1 MKIENKLIPVILCG
15 GSGSRLWPL
24 SRRSY
29 PKQYLSL
36 NDENSFSFLQ
46 ITLQRINNLKDIQP
60 PIIVCNEEHR
70 FVTAEQIRKININP
84 SSILLEPLS
93 KNTAPA
99 ITCAALQSLSNGED
113 PILLILPSDHKIK
126 NIEVFLES
134 IIKAQTSAQEGNIVT
149 FGIKPNKPATGY
161 GYIKADEDFRE
172 DITKPFKIKKFI
184 EKPNQK
190 IAEELLKDK
199 SYSWNSGI
207 FIAKAS
213 ILIREM
219 EKFSPEI
226 VTLCKQAIKD
236 NLNDLDFKRLNKSYF
251 NKCPDLSIDKALM
264 EKTSYGVVF
273 PLHVEWSDIGGWESF
288 WENSSKDKNGNVLIG
303 DALEM
308 SSKNC
313 LIKSNSRL
321 TVGIGIEDLV
331 VIETNDAVLVSKKS
345 ESEKVKSIVE
355 QLRCSKRR
363 ESDENVQVFRP
374 WGNYI
379 SVDYSSRWKI
389 KKIEVNPGAS
399 LSLQLHKMRA
409 EHWVVVEGNAK
420 IEINEKEFYL
430 KANQSCFVPIGAKHR
445 LSNPYKQKLVII
457 EVQSGEYLGEDDIIR
472 FEDRYGRK
480 TK

>member
-1 MKIENKLIPVILCG
+1 MQIENKLIPVILCG

-36 NDENSFSFLQ
+36 NDENSLSFLQ
-46 ITLQRINNLKDIQP
+46 ITLLRINNLKDIQP

-70 FVTAEQIRKININP
+70 FITAEQIRKINIKP
-84 SSILLEPLS
+84 SSILLEPFS

-99 ITCAALQSLSNGED
+99 ITCAALQSSSNGED
-113 PILLILPSDHKIK
+113 PILLILPSDHRIK

-134 IIKAQTSAQEGNIVT
+134 IIKAQLSAQEGNIVT

-161 GYIKADEDFRE
+161 GYIKADKDFRE
-172 DITKPFKIKKFI
+172 DSINPFKIKKFI
-184 EKPNQK
+184 EKPNHK
-190 IAEELLKDK
+190 LAEDLIKDK

-213 ILIREM
+213 VLIREM
-219 EKFSPEI
+219 GKFSPEI
-226 VTLCKQAIKD
+226 INLCKQAIKD
-236 NLNDLDFKRLNKSYF
+236 NINDLDFKRLNEYHFK
-251 NKCPDLSIDKALM
+251 KCPDLSIDKALM
-264 EKTSYGVVF
+264 EKTSSGVVF
-273 PLHVEWSDIGGWESF
+273 PLNVEWSDIGGWQSF
-288 WENSSKDKNGNVLIG
+288 WENSSKDINGNVLIG
-303 DALEM
+303 DAIEM

-313 LIKSNSRL
+313 LIKSSSRL
-321 TVGIGIEDLV
+321 TVGLGIEDLV

-355 QLRCSKRR
+355 QLRSSKRR

-445 LSNPYKQKLVII
+445 LSNPYKEKLVII
-457 EVQSGEYLGEDDIIR
+457 EVQSGEYLGEDDIFR

>member
-1 MKIENKLIPVILCG
+1 MQIENKLIPVVLCG
-15 GSGSRLWPL
+15 GTGSRLWPL

-36 NDENSFSFLQ
+36 NKENSLSFLQ
-46 ITLQRINNLKDIQP
+46 ITLQRINNLREIQP

-70 FVTAEQIRKININP
+70 FITAEQIRKINIQP
-84 SSILLEPLS
+84 STILLEPFS

-99 ITCAALQSLSNGED
+99 ITCAALQSSSNGED
-113 PILLILPSDHKIK
+113 PILLILPSDHKIT
-126 NIEVFLES
+126 NHEIFLES
-134 IIKAQTSAQEGNIVT
+134 IIKAKLAAQEGSIVT

-161 GYIKADEDFRE
+161 GYIKADQNFKENN
-172 DITKPFKIKKFI
+172 TNPFKIKKFI
-184 EKPNQK
+184 EKPNTK
-190 IAEELLKDK
+190 LAEELIKDK

-213 ILIREM
+213 VLIAEM

-226 VTLCKQAIKD
+226 VILCKQAIKD
-236 NLNDLDFKRLNKSYF
+236 NINDLDFKRLNKYYF

-264 EKTSYGVVF
+264 EKTSSGVVF
-273 PLHVEWSDIGGWESF
+273 PLNAEWSDIGGWQSF
-288 WENSSKDKNGNVLIG
+288 WENSSKDINGNVLIG
-303 DALEM
+303 DAMEM

-313 LIKSNSRL
+313 LIKSSSRL
-321 TVGIGIEDLV
+321 TVGLGIDDLV

-355 QLRCSKRR
+355 QLRSAKRR

-420 IEINEKEFYL
+420 IEINEKEFNL

-445 LSNPYKQKLVII
+445 LSNPYKEKLVII

-472 FEDRYGRK
+472 FEDKYGRK
-480 TK
+480 TT